1 MVLTSKIRRSRG
13 NWVTGTLSQWV
24 RGWAQPA
31 AGWDLSP
38 TFSRQPL
45 PNSADYEEPGETHS
59 SVNKLREVAGSKKED
74 GFRQSRGLRQCRTHL
89 GVVNGTLRLELE
101 HRDTAIGSAPCYLY
115 DSGLELP
122 APQFLHLS
130 IPHDCPYLS
139 PSIAVRIGRHR
150 IGSSVQTGKR
160 GKSKGLLL

>member
-1 MVLTSKIRRSRG
+1 MGDRDSLTVGLRLGPARSWVGFIAHLLPPTPPQQRRLRRAWG
-13 NWVTGTLSQWV
+13 NSFIGQQIEGS
-24 RGWAQPA
+24 G
-31 AGWDLSP
+31 
-38 TFSRQPL
+38 
-45 PNSADYEEPGETHS
+45 
-59 SVNKLREVAGSKKED
+59 GSKKEG

-139 PSIAVRIGRHR
+139 PSIALRIRRHR